1 MWDLIEPL
9 GLIALRTTDPFIPAR
24 AFSSPRELFSRKCFN
39 QVATPEA
46 A

>member
-24 AFSSPRELFSRKCFN
+24 AFFPKML
-39 QVATPEA
+39 
-46 A
+46 